1 MRSLV
6 SLVLYVGTTDIFSQQ
21 MYQVNVGLH
30 PSPGPCCSQG
40 HWKQDSTSCPAR
52 ASTSADHAPASCSP
66 ASSMARTCLSHA
78 FQSAAAQAPLLLASY
93 SSPSRSPSS
102 HFWTFHSQRPRQS
115 GPRYAELAFNR
126 SKSIPV
132 ESSLGFS
139 THENILARSGGH
151 VAQPQLRL
159 TLFEFHRTFQ
169 FQNSIS
175 LSMSIVNFNRQFQSS
190 IPLSQSMS
198 NHISRI
204 SGTFLEPI

>member
-1 MRSLV
+1 M
-6 SLVLYVGTTDIFSQQ
+6 
-21 MYQVNVGLH
+21 
-30 PSPGPCCSQG
+30 
-40 HWKQDSTSCPAR
+40 
-52 ASTSADHAPASCSP
+52 PASHPRHTSSGSSGLILRSKP
-66 ASSMARTCLSHA
+66 ASHRQIGCAVAPCVPALSAHPVHESDPVSYA
-78 FQSAAAQAPLLLASY
+78 KKSVSHPVQRESAAAQAPLLLASY

-102 HFWTFHSQRPRQS
+102 HFRTFHSKRPRQS

-151 VAQPQLRL
+151 VAQLQLRL
-159 TLFEFHRTFQ
+159 TLFEFHRKFQ
-169 FQNSIS
+169 FQFHCQCQSSI
-175 LSMSIVNFNRQFQSS
+175 SIVNFTFTVNV
-190 IPLSQSMS
+190 